1 MAIIVDS
8 PAALHAIAED
18 YRGKRMNHRE
28 YPRRLRDR
36 SEAALRFIISDA
48 SAALRAY
55 PHSGNA
61 SYYADEIHYAAAEL
75 RRRGIRE

>member
-1 MAIIVDS
+1 MTTFHVPPAIVS
-8 PAALHAIAED
+8 PVEC
-18 YRGKRMNHRE
+18 YGGKQMNHRD
-28 YPRRLRDR
+28 YPRRLRAR
-36 SEAALRFIISDA
+36 SVESLRFIIQDA

-75 RRRGIRE
+75 RRRGMES